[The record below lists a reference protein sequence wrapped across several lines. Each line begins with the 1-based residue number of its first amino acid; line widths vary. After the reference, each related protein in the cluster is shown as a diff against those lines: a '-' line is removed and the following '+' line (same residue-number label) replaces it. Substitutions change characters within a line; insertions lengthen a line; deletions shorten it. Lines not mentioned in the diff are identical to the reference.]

1 MTLRELLDRY
11 TVLHNLRER
20 TVENY
25 SFTIDRFRDYLR
37 TTDRQR
43 DPEPTLADLDDY
55 VVASFL
61 RWRAK
66 TPYRGKIS
74 AHGNVLKDR
83 TQLTALW
90 NYAAKKRMPGANGQ
104 AVEFPSLPRMASV
117 RHIPVAYKMHEIEAV
132 IRVARNRHG
141 RVGGLPAGWWW
152 STICR
157 AAFETGERLGGL
169 QGLTWRHV
177 DLVGRRVLFEA
188 DTRKGRA
195 KDLLRPISEQLA
207 AELSEHKGDPNAY
220 VWPWDRHKNSIW
232 ASLKLLCK
240 KAGVESHGFHGFRKS
255 HASYVA
261 AAGGNAQAALDHENA
276 RTTQAHYLDPTICG
290 GADGLGLLPPL
301 RLDQPH
307 QSPPPRLRKT
317 RQPDIGTNRR
327 VNVRRHND
335 TAPPGG

>member
-20 TVENY
+20 TVDNY
-25 SFTIDRFRDYLR
+25 SMTLDRFRDYLR

-66 TPYRGKIS
+66 TPRRGRLP

-90 NYAAKKRMPGANGQ
+90 NYAAKKRMPGPNGQ
-104 AVEFPSLPRMASV
+104 PVEFPSLPRMASV
-117 RHIPVAYKMHEIEAV
+117 RHVPVAYKLNEIEAI
-132 IRVARNRHG
+132 IRTARNRHG
-141 RVGGLPAGWWW
+141 RVGGLPAAWWW

-177 DLVGRRVLFEA
+177 DLVGRRVMFLA
-188 DTRKGRA
+188 DTRKGRS
-195 KDLLRPISEQLA
+195 KDILRPISQQLA
-207 AELSEHKGDPNAY
+207 AELSEHQGDPNAY
-220 VWPWDRHKNSIW
+220 VWPWDRHKCSIW
-232 ASLKLLCK
+232 ASLKILCK
-240 KAGVESHGFHGFRKS
+240 RAGVEPHGFHGFRKS

-276 RTTQAHYLDPTICG
+276 KTTQAHYLDPTIVG
-290 GADGLGLLPPL
+290 GQEALGLLPPL

-307 QSPPPRLRKT
+307 ESAPPPPSSQDAPR
-317 RQPDIGTNRR
+317 
-327 VNVRRHND
+327 D
-335 TAPPGG
+335 TVDDPPGERPAA

>member
-1 MTLRELLDRY
+1 MTLRQLLDRY
-11 TVLHNLRER
+11 AVLHNLRDR
-20 TVENY
+20 TIENY
-25 SFTIDRFRDYLR
+25 LCTIDRFRDYLA

-43 DPEPTLADLDDY
+43 DPDPTLADLDDY

-66 TPYRGKIS
+66 TPRRGKLP

-90 NYAAKKRMPGANGQ
+90 NFAAKKRMPGANGQ
-104 AVEFPSLPRMASV
+104 PVEFPSLPRMQSV
-117 RHIPVAYKMHEIEAV
+117 RHIPVAYKLHEIEA
-132 IRVARNRHG
+132 IIKVARSRTNIVGNR
-141 RVGGLPAGWWW
+141 PASWWW

-169 QGLTWRHV
+169 QGLRWRQV
-177 DLVGRRVLFEA
+177 DLQGRRILFLA
-188 DTRKGRA
+188 DTRKGRS
-195 KDLLRPISEQLA
+195 KDIIRSISPQLA
-207 AELSEHKGDPNAY
+207 LEMGEHVGNPDSL

-232 ASLKLLCK
+232 ASFRILCK
-240 KAGVESHGFHGFRKS
+240 RAGVSPHGFHGFRKS

-290 GADGLGLLPPL
+290 GEGGLGFLPPL

-307 QSPPPRLRKT
+307 QSPPP
-317 RQPDIGTNRR
+317 QPSPGAPVADIG
-327 VNVRRHND
+327 
-335 TAPPGG
+335 APDRPAA

>member
-20 TVENY
+20 TVDNY
-25 SFTIDRFRDYLR
+25 SMTLDRFRDYLR

-66 TPYRGKIS
+66 TPRRGRLP

-90 NYAAKKRMPGANGQ
+90 NYAAKKRMPGPNGQ
-104 AVEFPSLPRMASV
+104 PVEFPSLPRMASV
-117 RHIPVAYKMHEIEAV
+117 RHVPVAYKLNEIEAI
-132 IRVARNRHG
+132 IRTARNRHG
-141 RVGGLPAGWWW
+141 RVGGLPAAWWW

-177 DLVGRRVLFEA
+177 DLVGRRVMFLA
-188 DTRKGRA
+188 DTRKGRS
-195 KDLLRPISEQLA
+195 KDILRPISQQLA
-207 AELSEHKGDPNAY
+207 AELSEHQGDPNAY
-220 VWPWDRHKNSIW
+220 VWPWDRHKCSIW
-232 ASLKLLCK
+232 ASLKILCK
-240 KAGVESHGFHGFRKS
+240 RAGVEPHGFHGFRKS

-276 RTTQAHYLDPTICG
+276 KTTQAHYLDPTIVG
-290 GADGLGLLPPL
+290 GQEALGLLPPL

-307 QSPPPRLRKT
+307 ESAPPPPSSQDAPR
-317 RQPDIGTNRR
+317 
-327 VNVRRHND
+327 D
-335 TAPPGG
+335 TVDEPPGERPAA